1 MNVFKKGLAL
11 LCTAALLVSL
21 FAGLSLVS
29 AAENAYT
36 LTDKVEAGKTYV
48 IVADGKYA
56 MTNAAVD
63 GLRTYSGA
71 STTMGA
77 AAVTIS
83 DNAITSEITDA
94 MKWTF
99 EEVSNFTAYDG
110 EKVLYLKDSTGK
122 YLRRGS
128 MSQGNAALILADS
141 VNATQRY
148 FTWTAK
154 AYSSVEKYASNESVK
169 NAFVLYAN
177 TERAYG
183 NDYAAFVFGGEY
195 NGKTGFDI
203 PDGQAQRNGDNPFAF
218 MDETNCSKI
227 KFYTVGGA
235 AEDPDPGS
243 GTGGDPTPQ
252 PGDSDYD
259 VIFMSDL
266 HNGVGGYNNLKE
278 MLPELVEEGVSPR
291 VISHGGDY
299 VEDGMGGNP
308 DWQTKVYDV
317 ISGTEKTNFPNAEQV
332 YTMGNH
338 DWESGTFGGNR
349 DKEAAFKS
357 MFGFDRTGKVYED
370 DEMIIY
376 TDGAQGET
384 GSGGGGESFIQADI
398 DALAAYLETVKDS
411 GKVFFF
417 QTHWPAHSGYN
428 FKQRTVGNADKIIDL
443 FNQYGDDMDIVWIW
457 GHNHYEDAQRYV
469 IAKPGDQI
477 MYAADSSSSWG
488 NPVNPKYKTLKFTY
502 ANAGCMNDM
511 WYLHTGSNNT
521 NASNNYRGPAAC
533 LSVAVEAGELTFT
546 YNRMKQENGVWTF
559 SHDANID
566 MHNGRGV
573 LEHPSTV
580 TVERKAADHEHN
592 YVQDS
597 VVAPTCTAEGYTL
610 EKCTICGATRKVEKV
625 PAKGHTWKTEKV
637 VTAPTCTVAGYTT
650 YTCSVCGATED
661 KDPTDPL
668 GHDWDDGVVTTPATT
683 EKAGVM
689 TYTCKRPGC
698 GETKTQRIP
707 RLPGGG
713 LADIDFTDP
722 GDAGKF
728 EVVNKDT
735 AEIAEGKGLDLTP
748 TADAFEPISAGWGGD
763 AAESAPKDLIKVP
776 VSGDWTATL
785 KLDFSVNNVQWAMS
799 TFLGFLAMEG
809 EDYQNMVGIRG
820 TNNVFQDYLRKE
832 GTIADPTVAAPG
844 WQDTATSGF
853 TADGT
858 YWLKLDKEDTTYAA
872 SWSPDGETWSE
883 LFKLEDTG
891 VDAEYIVID
900 AYKTSSM
907 SFGGDASWIF
917 TLKSL
922 EFEGGSSGGPGGD
935 DWVLADSVEKGV
947 EYLIVADGKYALSN
961 KEANPGNS
969 YSDGGNSLASVE
981 VTIEDGV
988 VTSEVT
994 DDMIWTFAD
1003 ASASLTAA
1011 DGQPVYFVKDSGGKY
1026 LHRTSGSTRYAPLR
1040 VADEPHSTMRYN
1052 TWSLKAYEG
1061 DASEYAMYC
1070 ATERAAG
1077 TDYPF
1082 HLNGT
1087 AAGFDA
1093 PGNAQRSSEEDFS
1106 FMQDDTCSHITFY
1119 TRGTA
1124 PEPPQLDKSKLEA
1137 AIAAA
1142 DKVEK
1147 DKYTEATVK
1156 ALENAVTAGQKA
1168 LTEAKKQS
1176 ELDAAEKAITD
1187 AIAGLQL
1194 KPTGPEQPDLTAL
1207 EAAIAAAEALKEED
1221 YTAES
1226 WAAMQTALTAAK
1238 AAKTAETQD
1247 EVDTAAKNLNDA
1259 VSALVEK
1266 GDNPPPFEFDDV
1278 KDTSKFYYN
1287 PVYWAVNHEPQ
1298 ITNGATPTTFNPD
1311 GACTR
1316 GHVVTFLWRAAG
1328 EPTPTSGSNPFT
1340 DLKEGAFYYNAVLW
1354 AVENG
1359 ITTGASK
1366 TTFAPGKPC
1375 TRGQIV
1381 TFLWRF
1387 KNSPEPTSTENPF
1400 SDVKADGFYYKAV
1413 LWAVENEITSG
1424 TGKGKFSPDSTCTRG
1439 QVVTFLYR
1447 AADED

>member
-29 AAENAYT
+29 AEESQAYV
-36 LTDKVEAGKTYV
+36 LAQSIEVGKTYV
-48 IVADGKYA
+48 IVADGQYA
-56 MTNAAVD
+56 LNNKSAQ
-63 GLRTYSGA
+63 YNNQ
-71 STTMGA
+71 STLGST
-77 AAVTIS
+77 AVTIS
-83 DNAITSEITDA
+83 GTKITSAVTSD
-94 MKWTF
+94 MLWTVKAAEGAPTPKF
-99 EEVSNFTAYDG
+99 DETQYFIFDQEN
-110 EKVLYLKDSTGK
+110 K
-122 YLRRGS
+122 YLTRTSGGS
-128 MSQGNAALILADS
+128 GTAPLALNANFDS
-141 VNATQRY
+141 SKWQY
-148 FTWTAK
+148 FTFSFHTRPDGSYTLFFNTSRDNDYPFSLTGYSEAFNAPGVAQSSWTPDT
-154 AYSSVEKYASNESVK
+154 YGSSIK
-169 NAFVLYAN
+169 LYALG
-177 TERAYG
+177 T
-183 NDYAAFVFGGEY
+183 
-195 NGKTGFDI
+195 
-203 PDGQAQRNGDNPFAF
+203 
-218 MDETNCSKI
+218 
-227 KFYTVGGA
+227 
-235 AEDPDPGS
+235 DPGS

-278 MLPELVEEGVSPR
+278 MLPELVKEGVSPR

-610 EKCTICGATRKVEKV
+610 EKCTICGATRKVDKV

-748 TADAFEPISAGWGGD
+748 TADAFEPISAGWGGGD

-785 KLDFSVNNVQWAMS
+785 KLDFNVNSVQWAMS

-1061 DASEYAMYC
+1061 DVSEYAMYC

-1400 SDVKADGFYYKAV
+1400 SDVKADGFYYRAV